1 MIDFKSACRNCGNQ
15 FSGMYCNRCGEKRYN
30 VHDRS
35 LLHFFEEGIHFIT
48 HLDGTLITTLST
60 MLRKPGKLSDDY
72 CNGIRKK
79 YFKPLPLFLLLVV
92 LYLIFPV
99 FEGLNM
105 RLQYHKAQDLYG
117 PFAGAVI
124 QQKLATT
131 GLTEPV
137 LAEKFHAK
145 GEKVS
150 KFLLL
155 TIIPLTAIYLYVF
168 SFFRRRY
175 FFDQMVLAAEINA
188 AYLLWGFLLL
198 PLLTMITGAAIKG
211 ITGHP
216 FYFHDELLGIL
227 IYVVVCTYMYR
238 AARRFYDF
246 RWWQSLLFTALFFFG
261 HTFIVYSLYKF
272 LLFVTVIYQIH

>member
-1 MIDFKSACRNCGNQ
+1 MIEIKSACRNCGHQ
-15 FSGMYCNRCGEKRYN
+15 FSGMFCNRCGEKRYN

-35 LLHFFEEGIHFIT
+35 LLHFFEEGFHFIT
-48 HLDGTLITTLST
+48 HLEGTLFTTLSA
-60 MLRKPGKLSDDY
+60 MLRTPGKLSDDY

-79 YFKPLPLFLLLVV
+79 YFKPLSLFLLLVV

-105 RLQYHKAQDLYG
+105 RMHYHKGQDLYG
-117 PFAGAVI
+117 AFAEQVI
-124 QQKLATT
+124 QQKMAST
-131 GLTEPV
+131 GLTEAV

-155 TIIPLTAIYLYVF
+155 SIIPFTALYLYVF

-198 PLLTMITGAAIKG
+198 PLLTMMISASAEWITGR
-211 ITGHP
+211 P
-216 FYFHDELLGIL
+216 FYIHDELLGIL
-227 IYVVVCTYMYR
+227 IYVVICTYVFR
-238 AARRFYDF
+238 AALRFYRF
-246 RWWQSLLFTALFFFG
+246 RWWQSLLFTALFFLG